1 MSTIRE
7 QQIGLF
13 DVIVYVMAMVA
24 VVGAVAWSWN
34 LILVLA
40 LIVATVPYATWRE
53 IRNLE
58 QRNDPARQTIA
69 EEESV
74 SHAQISERPATTEK
88 KLNGNSRVYPP
99 GIPTAGAIRPKGTP
113 HEAVECGKS

>member
-13 DVIVYVMAMVA
+13 NVIMYLMAMIA

-53 IRNLE
+53 IRSLE

-69 EEESV
+69 GEGSV
-74 SHAQISERPATTEK
+74 SHAQISERLVTAETKP
-88 KLNGNSRVYPP
+88 NGNNRVYYP
-99 GIPTAGAIRPKGTP
+99 GIPTTGVIPLKGTA
-113 HEAVECGKS
+113 HESVECGKS